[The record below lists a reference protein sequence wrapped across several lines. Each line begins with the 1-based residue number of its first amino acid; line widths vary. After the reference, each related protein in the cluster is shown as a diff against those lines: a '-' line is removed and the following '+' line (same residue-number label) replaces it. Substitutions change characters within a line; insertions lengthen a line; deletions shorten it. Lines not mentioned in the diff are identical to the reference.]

1 MVSHW
6 NYMKSDNRMITIEQL
21 PKVAEDER
29 GPTHFFDTDR
39 STQFVC
45 GYRKAGAVSAR
56 HYHKGLS
63 VGKNPEKLI
72 LFSGEITINWFD
84 VRDES
89 VRGTEKVTAPAIVTV
104 YPFAWHEV
112 IADTDTIFLE
122 LNTLEDGQKDT
133 FRI

>member
-1 MVSHW
+1 MVEVT
-6 NYMKSDNRMITIEQL
+6 TI
-21 PKVAEDER
+21 PKIAEDER
-29 GPTHFFDTDR
+29 GPTHYFDTDR

-45 GYRKAGAVSAR
+45 GYRKKGAVSAR

-72 LFSGEITINWFD
+72 LFSGEITIHWFD
-84 VRDES
+84 VRNREIK
-89 VRGTEKVTAPAIVTV
+89 GTEKVIAPAMITV

-122 LNTLEDGQKDT
+122 LNTLEDGKVDT
-133 FRI
+133 FRIDV

>member
-1 MVSHW
+1 MVEV
-6 NYMKSDNRMITIEQL
+6 TIL
-21 PKVAEDER
+21 PKIAEDER
-29 GPTHFFDTDR
+29 GPTHYFDTDR

-45 GYRKAGAVSAR
+45 GYRKKGAVSAR

-72 LFSGEITINWFD
+72 LFSGEITIHWFD
-84 VRDES
+84 VRDNGIK
-89 VRGTEKVTAPAIVTV
+89 GTEKVIAPAVVTV

-122 LNTLEDGQKDT
+122 LNTLEDGKADT

>member
-1 MVSHW
+1 
-6 NYMKSDNRMITIEQL
+6 MIEIIAL

-29 GPTHFFDTDR
+29 GPTHYFDTDR

-45 GYRKAGAVSAR
+45 GYRKKGAVSAR

-84 VRDES
+84 VRNREIK
-89 VRGTEKVTAPAIVTV
+89 GTEKVTAPALVTV

-122 LNTLEDGQKDT
+122 LNTLEDGKTDT
-133 FRI
+133 FQLEEKNA

>member
-1 MVSHW
+1 MVEVT
-6 NYMKSDNRMITIEQL
+6 TI
-21 PKVAEDER
+21 PKIAEDDR
-29 GPTHFFDTDR
+29 GPTHYFDTDR

-45 GYRKAGAVSAR
+45 GYRKKGAVSAR

-72 LFSGEITINWFD
+72 LFSGEITIYWFD
-84 VRDES
+84 VRNPEIK
-89 VRGTEKVTAPAIVTV
+89 GTEKVIAPAMVTV

-112 IADTDTIFLE
+112 IADTDMIFLE
-122 LNTLEDGQKDT
+122 LNTLEDGTKDT

>member
-1 MVSHW
+1 MVEVT
-6 NYMKSDNRMITIEQL
+6 TI

-29 GPTHFFDTDR
+29 GPTHYFDTDR

-45 GYRKAGAVSAR
+45 GYRKKGAVSAR

-72 LFSGEITINWFD
+72 LFSGEITIQWFD
-84 VRDES
+84 VRNREIK
-89 VRGTEKVTAPAIVTV
+89 GTEKVIAPAMVTV

-112 IADTDTIFLE
+112 IADTDMIFLE
-122 LNTLEDGQKDT
+122 LNTLEDGKSDT
-133 FRI
+133 FRIDV